1 MFKSVSFCFLL
12 IALSIGSAFNR
23 LLSQERPVLYT
34 LEVRVVESFYPKKRP
49 IQYIRVDLTTN
60 KNEVICSGITDSLG
74 AVFFDHNCVKSDFDT
89 IIIKFYR
96 GNEHLSWDDREFVNP
111 FIQRSD
117 KRSFDFIKEIQL
129 IRPCFGFP
137 GLIHVQCQIH
147 DAEIFLDFDAE
158 NLKSVL
164 QEYPSLCIQIS
175 QTKHP
180 DETIELASE
189 RMKNFE
195 LYLKN
200 SGVDMTRIT
209 FSYNFY
215 TISTEL
221 LDKFPQPKIEFVIH
235 GYDCG

>member
-1 MFKSVSFCFLL
+1 VFF
-12 IALSIGSAFNR
+12 
-23 LLSQERPVLYT
+23 T
-34 LEVRVVESFYPKKRP
+34 LEVRVFHSFHPKKQP
-49 IQYIRVDLTTN
+49 IQNIRVDLTTN

-111 FIQRSD
+111 FIQGSD

-137 GLIHVQCQIH
+137 HFIHVQCQIH

-164 QEYPSLCIQIS
+164 QEYPSLCIQIT